1 VTTKRRTTVEEETDT
16 PEPDTEP
23 NTDPAPTE
31 TDDDGEEVCSVCGLK
46 GRPPGH
52 H

>member
-1 VTTKRRTTVEEETDT
+1 MTTKKTKTTVEEEESD
-16 PEPDTEP
+16 DAAP

-31 TDDDGEEVCSVCGLK
+31 ENEDGEEVCSVCGLK

>member
-1 VTTKRRTTVEEETDT
+1 MTGKRKSA
-16 PEPDTEP
+16 PDTDD
-23 NTDPAPTE
+23 TDAPESAPTE
-31 TDDDGEEVCSVCGLK
+31 LDEDGEEVCSVCGRK

>member
-1 VTTKRRTTVEEETDT
+1 MTTKRKTTTVEEETD
-16 PEPDTEP
+16 DAVP
-23 NTDPAPTE
+23 NIDPAPTE
-31 TDDDGEEVCSVCGLK
+31 ENEDGEEVCSVCGLK

>member
-1 VTTKRRTTVEEETDT
+1 MTKKSA
-16 PEPDTEP
+16 PEPDVTESEPDAP

-31 TDDDGEEVCSVCGLK
+31 ENEDGEEVCSVCGLK

>member
-1 VTTKRRTTVEEETDT
+1 MTGKRKSAPDAD
-16 PEPDTEP
+16 EPDDVLEP

-31 TDDDGEEVCSVCGLK
+31 ENEDGEEVCSVCGLK

>member
-1 VTTKRRTTVEEETDT
+1 MTTKRKTTDEETDT
-16 PEPDTEP
+16 PESDAP

-31 TDDDGEEVCSVCGLK
+31 ENEDGEEVCTVCGLK

>member
-1 VTTKRRTTVEEETDT
+1 MTTKRKTTTVEETDDDVT
-16 PEPDTEP
+16 VEP
-23 NTDPAPTE
+23 NTEPAPTE
-31 TDDDGEEVCSVCGLK
+31 ENEDGEEVCSVCGLK

>member
-1 VTTKRRTTVEEETDT
+1 MTRKKDTDDADARES
-16 PEPDTEP
+16 EPDTTP
-23 NTDPAPTE
+23 NTDPAPVE
-31 TDDDGEEVCSVCGLK
+31 ENEDGEEVCSVCGRK